1 MVIIDTGQ
9 KNKNMRKQTLTNV
22 VSPII
27 FLNAFKFIGMFA
39 CCRSLSERQLKIAKE
54 ENETLRQRVR
64 EAIRISEEQKQHFR
78 NNIEQLKQ
86 QLTETVAKRD
96 ALLAQK

>member
-1 MVIIDTGQ
+1 MH
-9 KNKNMRKQTLTNV
+9 KQTLTNV
-22 VSPII
+22 LSPVIL
-27 FLNAFKFIGMFA
+27 LNSLGYNGLFTRS
-39 CCRSLSERQLKIAKE
+39 RSLSERQLKIAKE

>member
-1 MVIIDTGQ
+1 MSA
-9 KNKNMRKQTLTNV
+9 R
-22 VSPII
+22 S
-27 FLNAFKFIGMFA
+27 
-39 CCRSLSERQLKIAKE
+39 RSLSDRQLKIAKE
-54 ENETLRQRVR
+54 ENETLRMRVR